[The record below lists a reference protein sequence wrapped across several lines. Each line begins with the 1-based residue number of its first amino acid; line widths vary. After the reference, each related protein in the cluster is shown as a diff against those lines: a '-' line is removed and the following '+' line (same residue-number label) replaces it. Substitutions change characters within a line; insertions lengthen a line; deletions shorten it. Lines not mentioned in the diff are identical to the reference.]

1 MNKISLNQR
10 GAIKCWLLLSIFFLA
25 TNTFASTHL
34 LFQQP
39 QQNITGTV
47 TDSNGTLLGVTI
59 LIKGKASGTL
69 TDENGRFSI
78 NVNQSDI
85 LVFSYLGYKTTEV
98 TITNQSV
105 INVKLEED
113 TTTLKEVVVNAG
125 YYSVKDKERTGSIS
139 RITAKDIETQPV
151 TNVLATMQGR
161 MAGVNITQETG
172 VPGGGFAI
180 QIRGINSLRTDGN
193 VPLYVIDGVPY
204 ASESTGSNF
213 TSSIYPTQ
221 TSPLN
226 SINPEAIES
235 IEILKDADATAI
247 YGSRGANGVVLITTK
262 KGKIGATKVNIST
275 STGVG
280 QVTSF
285 MKLMNT
291 EQYLNMRAKAYQNDG
306 FTDFPDWAYDIN
318 GTWNQDRYTDWQKE
332 LLGGS
337 AIINAVVGTVSGG
350 SQQTQFL
357 VGANYNNQT
366 TVFPGDF
373 IYRKGGANFNINHRS
388 ENNRLKLT
396 FSGNYTAQN
405 NNQPAMDLTIESRR
419 LSPNAPALYDAQG
432 NLNWENG
439 TWVNPLASLK
449 SEFIAK
455 TNDLVSNT
463 LISYEIMPSLEIK
476 SSFGY
481 TDTRNTETR
490 TVPST
495 IYNPAFGL
503 GPEYSALFVNNTNR
517 NSWIVEPQ
525 INWKEKI
532 SNGDLDIL
540 LGSTFQQQVSN
551 RLTQY
556 GIGFT
561 SNSLIYNLSAAS
573 LKEVV
578 ASDETVYKYQAF
590 FGRINYNWNKKY
602 LLNLT
607 GRRDGSSRF
616 GPGNQFAT
624 FGAIGAAWIV
634 SKENWLQ
641 DNNTISFAKWRVSYG
656 TTGNDQIGD
665 YQYLDTYSS
674 SGGLYQGIVGL
685 QPTRLF
691 NPYFEW
697 EKNKKFETALEMGL
711 LQDKVFITVAYFQN
725 RSSNQLVGI
734 PLPGTTGFT
743 SMQANLNAVVQ
754 NTGLEF
760 TVNTTNIT
768 NDSFNWKTSFNISVP
783 KNKLVAFPG
792 LQNSAY
798 KEQFRIGEPLNIQL
812 AYNFLGVDPETG
824 IYQFEDVNGDGQITF
839 PDDRQTVVD
848 LSPEFFGG
856 LQNQVAYKRW
866 TLDFLF
872 QFVKQKRASFT
883 LGNAGGMNNQPVEL
897 VNSWQNPGDS
907 SPYQVYTTG
916 FNSDAVTAH
925 SFYESSTGAFEDGS
939 FIRLKTLSLTYNIP
953 LNSKKVDCKISAQA
967 QNLLTF
973 TKYRGGDPE
982 FGNLGYLP
990 PLRIISTGIQ
1000 LTF

>member
-1 MNKISLNQR
+1 MNNFSFNQR
-10 GAIKCWLLLSIFFLA
+10 AKLIRFLCSLTLLIYSAALQA
-25 TNTFASTHL
+25 M
-34 LFQQP
+34 QQQQQ
-39 QQNITGTV
+39 QQNITGRV
-47 TDSNGTLLGVTI
+47 TDSNGTLQGVTVLVRGI
-59 LIKGKASGTL
+59 SSGTL
-69 TDENGRFSI
+69 TDENGKFSLKA
-78 NVNQSDI
+78 NTSDV
-85 LVFSYLGYKTTEV
+85 LVFSYMGYKTVEV
-98 TITNQSV
+98 TIANQLE
-105 INVKLEED
+105 INVELEED
-113 TTTLKEVVVNAG
+113 TTLLSEVVVNAG

-172 VPGGGFAI
+172 IPGGGFAI
-180 QIRGINSLRTDGN
+180 QIRGINSLRSGGN
-193 VPLYVIDGVPY
+193 APLYVIDGVPY
-204 ASESTGSNF
+204 ASESIGSNF
-213 TSSIYPTQ
+213 TSIYPTQ
-221 TSPLN
+221 TTPLN
-226 SINPEAIES
+226 SINPESIES

-262 KGKIGATKVNIST
+262 KGKIGTTKVNVST
-275 STGVG
+275 SKGVG
-280 QVTSF
+280 QVTRF

-337 AIINAVVGTVSGG
+337 AIINSYFGTVSGG
-350 SQQTQFL
+350 SQQTQFI
-357 VGANYNNQT
+357 VGANYNNQS
-366 TVFPGDF
+366 TVFPGNF
-373 IYRKGGANFNINHRS
+373 MYRKGGANFNINHKS
-388 ENNRLKLT
+388 ENNRFKLT
-396 FSGNYTAQN
+396 FSGNYTSQN

-432 NLNWENG
+432 NLNWENS

-463 LISYEIMPSLEIK
+463 LISYELMPSLEIK

-503 GPEYSALFVNNTNR
+503 GPEYSSLFVNNTNR
-517 NSWIVEPQ
+517 NSWIIEPQ
-525 INWKEKI
+525 INWKGKLSKGNLEV
-532 SNGDLDIL
+532 L
-540 LGSTFQQQVSN
+540 LGATFQKQVSN

-561 SNSLIYNLSAAS
+561 SNSLIYDLNSAS
-573 LKEVV
+573 LKNVV
-578 ASDETVYKYQAF
+578 ANDEIVYKYQAF
-590 FGRINYNWNKKY
+590 FGRINYNWDKKY
-602 LLNLT
+602 LLNFT

-665 YQYLDTYSS
+665 YQYLDTYT

-685 QPTRLF
+685 QPTRLL

-697 EKNKKFETALEMGL
+697 EKNKKMETALEIGL
-711 LQDKVFITVAYFQN
+711 LEDKVFITAAYFQN

-743 SMQANLNAVVQ
+743 SMQANLNAEVQ
-754 NTGLEF
+754 NTGIEF
-760 TVNTTNIT
+760 TVNTTNIS
-768 NDSFNWKTSFNISVP
+768 NDNFSWKSSFNISVP
-783 KNKLVAFPG
+783 KNKLIAFPG
-792 LQNSAY
+792 LQNSVY

-824 IYQFEDVNGDGQITF
+824 LYQFEDVNGDGQITF
-839 PDDRQTVVD
+839 PDDKQSVVD

-856 LQNQVAYKRW
+856 LQNQVTYKRW

-872 QFVKQKRASFT
+872 QFIKQKRASFT

-907 SPYQVYTTG
+907 SPYQVYTIG
-916 FNSDAVTAH
+916 SNSNAVAAH
-925 SFYESSTGAFEDGS
+925 SFFESSTGAFEDGS
-939 FIRLKTLSLTYNIP
+939 FIRLKTLLLSYNIP
-953 LNSKKVDCKISAQA
+953 LNSKKIDCKISAQA

-973 TKYRGGDPE
+973 TKYKGGDPE
-982 FGNLGYLP
+982 FGLLGYLP
-990 PLRIISTGIQ
+990 PLRIITSGIQ